1 MSGRHRE
8 ALREFRRVLRQN
20 PKDVDAL
27 FQLARLR
34 LQMGKAV
41 SARRLFGR
49 CARMDTKGKWS
60 REIVSH
66 LKKLD

>member
-1 MSGRHRE
+1 MSGRQRE
-8 ALREFRRVLRQN
+8 ALRELKRVLRRN

-34 LQMGKAV
+34 LQMGKAG

-49 CARMDTKGKWS
+49 CARMDTGGKWS
-60 REIVSH
+60 REIVWH
-66 LKKLD
+66 LRRLD